1 MPMEYFK
8 VTSSSPSLIQIEIT
22 DWDEFKQSYDGD
34 LTLGSYLKIKDENG
48 IEALAIIQSYKIKD
62 IVEPNFDPEAA
73 PRSPLFVLDT
83 QPVGFLK
90 DGMFHRGLQA
100 LAIPPT
106 VVEIADTE
114 TLKKIYES
122 VPLHKRFDFAKLAD
136 YKDNVNVYVDGD
148 KFFSKHIAVVGS
160 TGSGKSCTV
169 ARILQEGIQPSD
181 EQKKRGVLNNTHI
194 FIFDLHG
201 EYDAAFPAEHYH
213 VNKLDVDA
221 LNLPYWLMNSEE
233 LQEFFIDTE
242 ANDHNQRNIFKE
254 AVLSNKQKYNPNTL
268 FTYDTPV
275 KFDIQEVITYIKNR
289 NMEKAENGEVTWT
302 VEGSTDKRNIRENK
316 NDLFAGNV
324 TFVGKVS
331 DTLNGRFINFV
342 SRLENKITDKRLA
355 FLLGDKV
362 KEMPLENIL
371 RQFIGYTNDD
381 YGKQN
386 ANITIID
393 LSGIPFEVLSIVV
406 SLISRLIFDFCY
418 HFKKIKKTNSIYNE
432 IPFLVVLEEAHNY
445 VPSSGEA
452 RYGSVKKS
460 IERIAKEGRKYG
472 LSLMVVSQRPSE
484 ISETIFSQCNN
495 FVVMRLTN
503 PNDQNYVK
511 KLLPDSISTV
521 TENLPLLERREAVL
535 IGDSII
541 MPSIV
546 EIKDVAYPPN
556 SHDIAFHSE
565 WKKDWFD
572 ATISEIVKRMVDG
585 KTVVAPPHAST

>member
-22 DWDEFKQSYDGD
+22 DWDAFKQSYEGD
-34 LTLGSYLKIKDENG
+34 LTLGSYLKIRDENG
-48 IEALAIIQSYKIKD
+48 IEAIAIIQSYKIKD
-62 IVEPNFDPEAA
+62 IVEAVFDSEAT
-73 PRSPLFVLDT
+73 PHSPTFVLDT

-90 DGMFHRGLQA
+90 DGKFHRGLQA

-106 VVEIADTE
+106 EVEIADTE

-122 VPLHKRFDFAKLAD
+122 VPVHERFDFARLAD
-136 YKDNVNVYVDGD
+136 YKDEVNVYVNGD

-169 ARILQEGIQPSD
+169 ARILQEGIKPSD
-181 EQKKRGVLNNTHI
+181 EQKGRGALNNTHI

-201 EYDAAFPAEHYH
+201 EYDAAFPDDQFH

-254 AVLSNKQKYNPNTL
+254 AVLANKQKYNPDTL
-268 FTYDTPV
+268 FTYDTPI

-302 VEGSTDKRNIRENK
+302 IEGNADKRNIRENK
-316 NDLFAGNV
+316 NDLFASNV
-324 TFVGKVS
+324 TFAGKVS

-342 SRLENKITDKRLA
+342 SRLENKIADKRLS
-355 FLLGDKV
+355 FLLGDKI
-362 KEMPLENIL
+362 KDMPLESIL
-371 RQFIGYTNDD
+371 RQFIGYTNN
-381 YGKQN
+381 GAEKQN
-386 ANITIID
+386 ANVTIID

-418 HFKKIKKTNSIYNE
+418 HFKKIKKTNAFENE

-452 RYGSVKKS
+452 RYSSVKKS

-503 PNDQNYVK
+503 PSDQNYVK
-511 KLLPDSISTV
+511 KLLPDSISTL

-535 IGDSII
+535 IGDAII

-546 EIKDVAYPPN
+546 EIKDVAFPPN

-572 ATISEIVKRMVDG
+572 ATINEIVKRMVDG
-585 KTVVAPPHAST
+585 KTVAPPQA